1 VFNIRHWYPI
11 RWYSIATYLPA
22 CINHRATERH
32 VLTIL
37 VSHLKGS
44 RRWIRIALPFLRSG

>member
-11 RWYSIATYLPA
+11 RWYRIATYLPA
-22 CINHRATERH
+22 CINHRAIERH

-37 VSHLKGS
+37 VS
-44 RRWIRIALPFLRSG
+44 PLRGVGDGYE